1 MQSDHIHFVKAKRTI
16 KKPPALISR
25 AAF

>member
-1 MQSDHIHFVKAKRTI
+1 MQSDHIHFVKAKQTN